1 MSLEAFLQRQSEW
14 SSDQRMNSLFARF
27 PEKGVNK
34 TLYESRL
41 RFWTS
46 LINSAARERLLT
58 ANSQNENAFILQ
70 TEALPALFTRKGLTP
85 RGLDTVVIE
94 MRASNDLV
102 PVSKYLDDVI
112 SGGWS
117 IFSLVTAPLRFGLS
131 FVSGPSAEPEEFAG
145 KDVLVS
151 LVQVITQSAIRLFN
165 YVKDEA
171 AYSTDYIH
179 DASIFQKAT
188 QRTNSEKQLTAL
200 DQRIL
205 ARYLETSGK
214 AVIEYGT
221 ANEPLAIKFL
231 SSPSS
236 NAVITGTDRGILNIK
251 NTAQSLQLQ
260 ISNLEAKVAEL
271 KSNASSALKNNA
283 RSRALIFLKQKTS
296 VSSVLEKRIASL
308 HTLETILSKIQQAE
322 TDAEIVHAYKLGT
335 VTLQSV
341 LKTHNLTPDSVQQ
354 TLDSLSDAFADQNE
368 IDAVLAA
375 HHAEN
380 ALDVD
385 DEEIERELEDLVKA
399 GTAAEPGVKAEAKT
413 SQDADVDALVDVL
426 GSLRVESGE
435 VSKIETKESERNG
448 KQLVPAE

>member
-46 LINSAARERLLT
+46 LINSAAREGLLT
-58 ANSQNENAFILQ
+58 ANSQNENGFILQ

-94 MRASNDLV
+94 MRASKDLV
-102 PVSKYLDDVI
+102 SVSKFLDDAT
-112 SGGWS
+112 SEGWS

-131 FVSGPSAEPEEFAG
+131 FVSGPAAEPEEFAG

-151 LVQVITQSAIRLFN
+151 LLQESAVRLFN

-171 AYSTDYIH
+171 AYSTDLIH
-179 DASIFQKAT
+179 DASIFKKAT
-188 QRTNSEKQLTAL
+188 QGTNSTSEKQLTAL

-214 AVIEYGT
+214 AVVEYGS
-221 ANEPLAIKFL
+221 AKEPLAIKFL

-236 NAVITGTDRGILNIK
+236 NAIITDTDRGILNIK
-251 NTAQSLQLQ
+251 KTAQSLQSQ

-322 TDAEIVHAYKLGT
+322 TDAEIVQAYKLGAE
-335 VTLQSV
+335 TLQSV

-354 TLDSLSDAFADQNE
+354 TLDTLSDAFADQEE
-368 IDAVLAA
+368 IDAVLTA
-375 HHAEN
+375 HHAAN
-380 ALDVD
+380 TLDVD

-399 GTAAEPGVKAEAKT
+399 AASAEPGAKAEAKA
-413 SQDADVDALVDVL
+413 SHDADVDALLDVL
-426 GSLRVESGE
+426 GSLHVESGE
-435 VSKIETKESERNG
+435 VSKSETEESER
-448 KQLVPAE
+448 KLVPAE

>member
-1 MSLEAFLQRQSEW
+1 MSLEEFLQCQSEW

-46 LINSAARERLLT
+46 LINSAAREGLLT
-58 ANSQNENAFILQ
+58 ANSQNENGFILQ

-85 RGLDTVVIE
+85 LGLDTVVIE

-102 PVSKYLDDVI
+102 SVSKFLDDAT
-112 SGGWS
+112 SEGWS

-131 FVSGPSAEPEEFAG
+131 FVSGPAAEPEEFAG

-151 LVQVITQSAIRLFN
+151 LLQESAVRLFN
-165 YVKDEA
+165 HVKDEA

-179 DASIFQKAT
+179 DASIFKKAT
-188 QRTNSEKQLTAL
+188 QGKSSTSEKQLTAL

-214 AVIEYGT
+214 AVVEYGS
-221 ANEPLAIKFL
+221 AKEPLAIKFL

-236 NAVITGTDRGILNIK
+236 NAIITDTDRGILNIK
-251 NTAQSLQLQ
+251 KTAQSLQSQ
-260 ISNLEAKVAEL
+260 ILNLEAKVAEL
-271 KSNASSALKNNA
+271 KSNASSALKSNA
-283 RSRALIFLKQKTS
+283 RSRALTFLKQKTS

-322 TDAEIVHAYKLGT
+322 TDAEIVQAYKLGAE
-335 VTLQSV
+335 TLQSV
-341 LKTHNLTPDSVQQ
+341 LKMHNLTPDSVQQ
-354 TLDSLSDAFADQNE
+354 TLDTLSDAFADQEE
-368 IDAVLAA
+368 IDAVLTA
-375 HHAEN
+375 HHAAN

-399 GTAAEPGVKAEAKT
+399 ATSAEPGAKAEAKA
-413 SQDADVDALVDVL
+413 SHDADADALVDVL

-435 VSKIETKESERNG
+435 VSKSETKERAR
-448 KQLVPAE
+448 KLVPAE